1 MRGNAFD
8 ACACNAA
15 RIRPGAAPV
24 NRQTRR
30 AGQAARALRLGLCVA
45 TAGCDATM
53 TTSGA
58 GDPGR
63 TGGAETGPS
72 ASADTAARSP
82 DGLAASPD
90 DAGRGPGPDPRDAE
104 RPADA
109 SGPDQPDGVSRPD
122 AAGSGGTIETPPPPP
137 GADAA
142 PPPPEPPPLPDA
154 APPPPEPPPEAPCVD
169 RPYAVPANCPFEGRV
184 DVVVWTVG
192 GWNLLADAFAAHP
205 SPCVHYYLS
214 VPPFTADKTTLRPG
228 EAARIRAHGP
238 QFHALAEFSDTAWG
252 EWRAANDTTW
262 IAAGQEF
269 RRRAAEAGYCFGQG
283 DGFMVNEVHSSIRS
297 DPASRDR
304 WVNLFRALHE
314 GADGAADDAP
324 GGAAVVGMAHAGQ
337 NLGVYKANLQG
348 WLADADFWEG
358 VAPNVRWWLQES
370 YCDTRNVCVAGDLD
384 ARATHINRYAMH
396 VGRQSVVAPDGA
408 GVNTAQ
414 SYFSR
419 AFAPML
425 NAVWGS
431 TPENGY
437 GNTDVTLTQMQM
449 FVTEQ
454 IYAHRRYASANAHPA
469 GRLSF
474 ALQSYRT
481 PREYAAI
488 GERMAQAIAA
498 AYAPGGEAV
507 DACAGNGGAQGW
519 CRCAVD
525 GAAFNPAWVDF
536 QVW

>member
-1 MRGNAFD
+1 MRDLF
-8 ACACNAA
+8 
-15 RIRPGAAPV
+15 PGGAPPMT
-24 NRQTRR
+24 NSTRR
-30 AGQAARALRLGLCVA
+30 RGPIARALLLGLVGVSV
-45 TAGCDATM
+45 GCDGTM
-53 TTSGA
+53 TTSAASQSG
-58 GDPGR
+58 G
-63 TGGAETGPS
+63 GGADAAPFGP
-72 ASADTAARSP
+72 P
-82 DGLAASPD
+82 
-90 DAGRGPGPDPRDAE
+90 DAGEQARDGFTVLADGASRGPDSGDAVRPSDVGMPGKPDSATR
-104 RPADA
+104 
-109 SGPDQPDGVSRPD
+109 GD
-122 AAGSGGTIETPPPPP
+122 AAGSGGSIE
-137 GADAA
+137 
-142 PPPPEPPPLPDA
+142 PPPPEFPADA
-154 APPPPEPPPEAPCVD
+154 AIPPPPEAPCVD
-169 RPYAVPANCPFEGRV
+169 RPYDVPADCPFDGRI
-184 DVVVWTVG
+184 DVVIWTVG
-192 GWNLLADAFAAHP
+192 GWNLLADAFAANP

-214 VPPFTADKTTLRPG
+214 VPPFTADRTTLRPG

-238 QFHALAEFSDTAWG
+238 QFHALAEFSDNAWG
-252 EWRAANDTTW
+252 EWRATNDTTW
-262 IAAGQEF
+262 IAAGLEF

-283 DGFMVNEVHSSIRS
+283 DGWMVNEVHSSIRS
-297 DPASRDR
+297 DPASRSR

-348 WLADADFWEG
+348 WLADAGFWEG

-370 YCDTRNVCVAGDLD
+370 YCDTLNVCVAGDLD
-384 ARATHINRYAMH
+384 ARAAHINRYAMH

-437 GNTDVTLTQMQM
+437 GNTDVSLTQMKM

-454 IYAHRRYASANAHPA
+454 IYANRRYANANAHPA

-474 ALQSYRT
+474 ALQSYRS

-488 GERMAQAIAA
+488 GERMAVAIAA
-498 AYAPGGEAV
+498 AFAPGGEAL
-507 DACAGNGGAQGW
+507 DACAGNGGAQDW

-525 GAAFNPAWVDF
+525 GAAFNAAWDDF
-536 QVW
+536 QEW